1 MKTRHGRFLAGLSLM
16 LGGEWFFLML
26 LLAMILSAG
35 SPLYNEVNISVGF
48 GGYLLA
54 MARYGL
60 SEPVLGVLLFLDLAV
75 IVAGAMLMI
84 WGVISQNPK
93 NMRAIPALLDQARM
107 NLAPWL
113 RPDAIT
119 GPGSSD
125 IQ

>member
-1 MKTRHGRFLAGLSLM
+1 MKTRHGRFFAGLGLM
-16 LGGEWFFLML
+16 MGGELLFIML
-26 LLAMILSAG
+26 SCAG
-35 SPLYNEVNISVGF
+35 PVSGTPGF
-48 GGYLLA
+48 GSYLLA
-54 MARYGL
+54 MVMAGL
-60 SEPVLGVLLFLDLAV
+60 REPVFGVLLFVDVAAIVGGAV
-75 IVAGAMLMI
+75 LMI

-93 NMRAIPALLDQARM
+93 ILRAIPALIDLART

>member
-1 MKTRHGRFLAGLSLM
+1 MKTRHGRFFAGLGLM
-16 LGGEWFFLML
+16 LGGEWFFIM
-26 LLAMILSAG
+26 LSASTPSSASG
-35 SPLYNEVNISVGF
+35 VGGF
-48 GGYLLA
+48 LWA
-54 MARYGL
+54 MVRAGL
-60 SEPVLGVLLFLDLAV
+60 SEPVFGVLLFLDVAA
-75 IVAGAMLMI
+75 IVAGAVLMV

-93 NMRAIPALLDQARM
+93 IMRAIPALIDLART